1 MLAPTSLTGEELMHF
16 GRISLFDLAVAAL
29 VAAAGFGA
37 APAGAADFYAGKT
50 IEFVIGSNPGGGYDI
65 YARAIAR
72 HITRHIPGNPT
83 IVPKNLPGA
92 GSAKATTFIHSV
104 AAKDGTVMGAAFP
117 GAIMEP
123 LLGDRAK
130 AAYDPPKLQYIGT
143 ADNGTRTCVTWHAA
157 KTKTFEDAM
166 KSKTILGASQA
177 GGSSRDYAYM
187 HNKLNGAKFDIVSGY
202 KGTVDIL
209 LAMERGEV
217 EGLCGYDWTSLKTQ
231 RPDWLRDKK
240 VNILVQV
247 ALDPQPAL
255 TQMGVPQ
262 IWQYIKSE
270 EDKKVAELI
279 VTQQVFGRPYF
290 LPPGTP
296 APQVKILRDAFMKT
310 VADPAFLEEAK
321 KLRLDIDPLDGEK
334 VQKMVETLYAAPAA
348 IVEKAK
354 AAVKP

>member
-1 MLAPTSLTGEELMHF
+1 MALTAG
-16 GRISLFDLAVAAL
+16 IAAT
-29 VAAAGFGA
+29 
-37 APAGAADFYAGKT
+37 PASAADFYAGKT
-50 IEFVIGSNPGGGYDI
+50 IDFIIGSNPGGGYDV

-72 HITRHIPGNPT
+72 HIVRHIPGQPN

-92 GSAKATTFIHSV
+92 GSAKAVTFIHSV

-130 AAYDPPKLQYIGT
+130 ASYDPPKLQFIGT
-143 ADNGTRTCVTWHAA
+143 ADNGTRTCVTWHTA
-157 KTKTFEDAM
+157 KTKTFEDAT
-166 KSKTILGASQA
+166 KRKTIVGASQA

-187 HNKLNGAKFDIVSGY
+187 HNKLNGAKFEVVSGY

-240 VNILVQV
+240 LNILVKI
-247 ALDPQPAL
+247 ALEPEAEL
-255 TQMGVPQ
+255 TKMGVPR
-262 IWQYIKSE
+262 ITKFIKNDD
-270 EDKKVAELI
+270 DKKVLELI
-279 VTQQVFGRPYF
+279 ITQQVFGRPYF

-296 APQVKILRDAFMKT
+296 ADRVKILRDAFMKT
-310 VADPAFLEEAK
+310 IADKAFLEDAK

-334 VQKMVETLYAAPAA
+334 VQKMVAGLYAAPAD
-348 IVEKAK
+348 IVARAK